1 MTLAWFLANNSTIK
15 YIDLEGNNIGD
26 FGIVQLVKALEINR
40 TIKEIDFG
48 YVDMSNDRTME
59 LIKILESNKVVSEI
73 TIDFA
78 ERMISNE
85 IGELLTKARDIHD
98 KKLTGSLSVV

>member
-1 MTLAWFLANNSTIK
+1 
-15 YIDLEGNNIGD
+15 
-26 FGIVQLVKALEINR
+26 
-40 TIKEIDFG
+40 
-48 YVDMSNDRTME
+48 ME

-85 IGELLTKARDIHD
+85 IGELLIKARDIHD